1 MQQKVSEVL
10 ESQMNMFEQFNAGT
24 EISSQQLLQ
33 NMQSQIDGVSN
44 WADNMAILADRG
56 VNPSVKLAEM
66 GPQGFTYVQ
75 AFASMTDEQLQTGQ

>member
-10 ESQMNMFEQFNAGT
+10 DSQMNMFEEFNAGT
-24 EISSQQLLQ
+24 EISSQKLLE

-56 VNPSVKLAEM
+56 VNRES
-66 GPQGFTYVQ
+66 
-75 AFASMTDEQLQTGQ
+75 